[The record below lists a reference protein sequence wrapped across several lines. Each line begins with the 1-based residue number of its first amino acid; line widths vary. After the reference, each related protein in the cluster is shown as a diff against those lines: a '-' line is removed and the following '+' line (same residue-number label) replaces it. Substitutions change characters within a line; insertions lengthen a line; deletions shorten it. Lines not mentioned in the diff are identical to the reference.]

1 MNRPRHW
8 HPLLTALTGL
18 FLSPLAL
25 AQSGSGQIADG
36 TWTLQELRDTTGT
49 ERFGGLEAPTLRLL
63 GTGISTAEGTQ
74 VSGFAGCNTF
84 KTTAVFTAQTLKLR
98 PIATTKMAC
107 PEPQLA
113 LEQRYLRVLAGARVY
128 IRQGTR
134 LTLTTGQAR
143 VVFVYGSEASR
154 RLVATYRLVGTQGNT
169 ELKVTFSADGRITG
183 SSGCNTFM
191 GRYEVDDQALS
202 VGPLASTRLACATP
216 ELQAQEQRF
225 LQDLQQVTRL
235 EVSGGQLT
243 LVTRDGSR
251 IEFQRPVN

>member
-1 MNRPRHW
+1 MTRTRSWNW
-8 HPLLTALTGL
+8 LTPTLMVCL
-18 FLSPLAL
+18 LSPLAL
-25 AQSGSGQIADG
+25 AQSGQIADG

-49 ERFGGLEAPTLRLL
+49 TRFGGLEAPTLRLL

-74 VSGFAGCNTF
+74 VSGFTGCNTF
-84 KTTAVFTAQTLKLR
+84 KTTAVFTAKTLKLR

-128 IRQGTR
+128 VRQGTK

-154 RLVATYRLVGTQGNT
+154 RLVATWRLVGTQGNT
-169 ELKVTFSADGRITG
+169 PPKVTFSADGRITG

-191 GRYEVDDQALS
+191 GRYDVDDQALS
-202 VGPLASTRLACATP
+202 VGPLASTRRACATS
-216 ELQAQEQRF
+216 ELQVQEQRF
-225 LQDLQQVTRL
+225 LQELQQVTRL
-235 EVSGGQLT
+235 EVNGALLT
-243 LVTRDGSR
+243 LVTRDGTR
-251 IEFQRPVN
+251 VQLARPVN

>member
-1 MNRPRHW
+1 MKLQL
-8 HPLLTALTGL
+8 LLTT
-18 FLSPLAL
+18 LAL
-25 AQSGSGQIADG
+25 SSGSAFAAQIADG
-36 TWTLQELRDTTGT
+36 TWTLTQLTDATGT
-49 ERFGGLEAPTLRLL
+49 LNTAGPEAPTLRLL
-63 GTGISTAEGTQ
+63 GTSFSTAEGTQ

-128 IRQGTR
+128 VRQGTK

-154 RLVATYRLVGTQGNT
+154 RLVTTWRLVGTQGNT
-169 ELKVTFSADGRITG
+169 PPMVTFSADGRITG